1 MNSTYNQ
8 GKIYR
13 LLLEDG
19 HYYIGSTTQPLPQ
32 RLNVKSKKNTFN
44 KIQKVYMNLKKST
57 MQIIRK
63 NMQNI
68 IKNIAKH
75 INREFK
81 QNSSNGVKK
90 KEKRML
96 NKLLK
101 IVKIS
106 SNSAKRNRMHE

>member
-1 MNSTYNQ
+1 
-8 GKIYR
+8 
-13 LLLEDG
+13 
-19 HYYIGSTTQPLPQ
+19 
-32 RLNVKSKKNTFN
+32 
-44 KIQKVYMNLKKST
+44 
-57 MQIIRK
+57 
-63 NMQNI
+63 MQNI

>member
-1 MNSTYNQ
+1 
-8 GKIYR
+8 
-13 LLLEDG
+13 
-19 HYYIGSTTQPLPQ
+19 
-32 RLNVKSKKNTFN
+32 
-44 KIQKVYMNLKKST
+44 

-75 INREFK
+75 INKEFK
-81 QNSSNGVKK
+81 RNSSNVVKR

-106 SNSAKRNRMHE
+106 SNSAKKNRMHE